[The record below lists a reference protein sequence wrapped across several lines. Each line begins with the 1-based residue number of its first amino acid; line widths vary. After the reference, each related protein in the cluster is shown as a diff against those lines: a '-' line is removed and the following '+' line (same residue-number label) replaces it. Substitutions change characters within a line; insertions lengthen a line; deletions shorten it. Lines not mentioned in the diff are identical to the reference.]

1 MRMRS
6 FLILFATAW
15 LGAGFAMAQ
24 EYPPS
29 GAPANWKPP
38 VMDAEPITFFQVDRS
53 EIQLGR
59 GDNTYLWDTQGWYG
73 NDANKLWV
81 KAEGGGAFGSSFE
94 VAEFQGLWSH
104 MITPFFDFQAGVR
117 QDAGPGPSP
126 TYAVLGLQG
135 LAPYWF
141 EVDSAL
147 FLSDDGDLTARV
159 ELEYELLFTQRLIGQ
174 PRLEANFA
182 AQDVPGLGI
191 GSGLSTLE
199 AGFRL
204 RYEIRRQFAPYVG
217 IAWQSAVGNTADF
230 RRLAGDRVAGTRF
243 VAGVRLW
250 F

>member
-1 MRMRS
+1 MSVRGL
-6 FLILFATAW
+6 FILLVAAW
-15 LGAGFAMAQ
+15 LGAGAAIAQ

-29 GAPANWKPP
+29 GAPASWKPP
-38 VMDAEPITFFQVDRS
+38 VNDAKPITFFQVDRS

-59 GDNTYLWDTQGWYG
+59 GDNLYLWDTQGWYG

-81 KAEGGGAFGSSFE
+81 KAEGEGAFGGSFD

-117 QDAGPGPSP
+117 QDVGPGPSP
-126 TYAVLGLQG
+126 TYAVVGLQG

-141 EVDSAL
+141 ELDSAL
-147 FLSDDGDLTARV
+147 FLSDDGDLTARI
-159 ELEYELLFTQRLIGQ
+159 EAEYELLFTQRLIGQ

-182 AQDVPGLGI
+182 AQDVQSQGI
-191 GSGLSTLE
+191 GSGLSTIE

-204 RYEIRRQFAPYVG
+204 RYEIRRQFAPYIGV
-217 IAWQSAVGNTADF
+217 AWQSAVGNTADF
-230 RRLAGDRVAGTRF
+230 RRLSGEQVAGTRF